1 MKLWIEWWFI
11 IFFLLLAACNKPQM
25 GVPPDTQLVHVDE
38 KVGLDGGYI
47 EVTASDD
54 RTPVD
59 KMKFVIEIDGVR
71 KPMDG
76 NRFDLLSLPEGEHTM
91 KVWAVDEDG
100 LEDPS
105 PVSVQVLVDKTR
117 PKIPVVTWK
126 VVDSRLVLETLGY
139 DKLDTV
145 ALKVNLP
152 STSCLFS
159 MGEEMKIPVEKNS
172 GTIPFKVMAVDRVG
186 NTSTPL
192 EYFLNTDLDFP
203 PLIEVEHR
211 KHLSLDTSCIW
222 VNVEDDW
229 DSSPRVIVSVDD
241 EEIPYDVKNG
251 YLRIPSRITQG
262 YHSLLIQA
270 IDDSRNRSYLVREF
284 YYDKT
289 RPPSP
294 SLMRKAGKIGSEV
307 PDGFEGF
314 ITLYRVDRF
323 GNLKHVKGH
332 DEKSGTIYTA
342 AFTSISGMNSPLAPF
357 LPVPPEDIIP
367 YNENIL
373 AAIMKSMKINVRSV
387 GVPGLNLMIPKGV
400 WLVVPDGV
408 TLMLSGGA
416 KFVVKGVM
424 VVEGSEKEPSII
436 QGGTIL
442 VDGGKLV
449 LKNVRISSSK
459 IILVGTS
466 AISLE
471 NATLENSQLDVKAG
485 AIAVMKNMRCEQ
497 SKVVLRNLSSVNIEK
512 GNFECLQ
519 ISNVGNTM
527 ILSSYVSGF
536 TVSNMSKVDVS
547 GDSILGN
554 LTVSFMSDVYIM
566 DARFEAGKVEIDDTS
581 KVILEN
587 AGGEITE
594 INVNNDSRLII
605 RDSAF
610 SSRFKLRV
618 YRADLMLYRQKRD
631 YFIMDI
637 GEGAR
642 IFEEH

>member
-1 MKLWIEWWFI
+1 
-11 IFFLLLAACNKPQM
+11 
-25 GVPPDTQLVHVDE
+25 
-38 KVGLDGGYI
+38 
-47 EVTASDD
+47 
-54 RTPVD
+54 
-59 KMKFVIEIDGVR
+59 
-71 KPMDG
+71 
-76 NRFDLLSLPEGEHTM
+76 
-91 KVWAVDEDG
+91 
-100 LEDPS
+100 
-105 PVSVQVLVDKTR
+105 
-117 PKIPVVTWK
+117 
-126 VVDSRLVLETLGY
+126 
-139 DKLDTV
+139 
-145 ALKVNLP
+145 
-152 STSCLFS
+152 
-159 MGEEMKIPVEKNS
+159 
-172 GTIPFKVMAVDRVG
+172 
-186 NTSTPL
+186 
-192 EYFLNTDLDFP
+192 
-203 PLIEVEHR
+203 
-211 KHLSLDTSCIW
+211 
-222 VNVEDDW
+222 
-229 DSSPRVIVSVDD
+229 
-241 EEIPYDVKNG
+241 
-251 YLRIPSRITQG
+251 
-262 YHSLLIQA
+262 
-270 IDDSRNRSYLVREF
+270 
-284 YYDKT
+284 
-289 RPPSP
+289 
-294 SLMRKAGKIGSEV
+294 
-307 PDGFEGF
+307 
-314 ITLYRVDRF
+314 
-323 GNLKHVKGH
+323 
-332 DEKSGTIYTA
+332 
-342 AFTSISGMNSPLAPF
+342 MNSPLAPF
-357 LPVPPEDIIP
+357 LAVPPEDIIP

-442 VDGGKLV
+442 VDGGKLA

-485 AIAVMKNMRCEQ
+485 AIAVMKNVRCEQ
-497 SKVVLRNLSSVNIEK
+497 SGVILRNLSSVNIEK
-512 GNFECLQ
+512 GDFESLQ

-527 ILSSYVSGF
+527 ILSSYVSDF
-536 TVSNMSKVDVS
+536 IVSNMSKVDIS

-605 RDSAF
+605 RDSVF